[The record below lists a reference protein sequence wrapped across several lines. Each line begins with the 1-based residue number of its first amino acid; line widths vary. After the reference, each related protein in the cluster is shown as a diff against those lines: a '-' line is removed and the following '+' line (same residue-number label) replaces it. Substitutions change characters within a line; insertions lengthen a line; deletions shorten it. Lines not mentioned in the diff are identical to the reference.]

1 MRKIMSSLDIG
12 YASIKL
18 IVAEINKKKLYV
30 LTSSIVNND
39 ALKKDMT
46 IDYDILEGIIKKLL
60 GDAKEKLGIEIKKTL
75 LTIPTDSASFTINR
89 ARIDIKNEDNLI
101 TVDDM
106 IKVVNLSGK
115 NVVQDNMELVNITPL
130 YYTLDDSSKTDIPVN
145 TFSRSLEVKSIIT
158 SSSKDDVYKY
168 LRVLDN
174 LGVSV
179 VDISYDVVGNYFA
192 FKSDDMDTTCGIIID
207 IGYLSTSIS
216 VYNKGVLVNTLKIK
230 VGSLNVLKDISY
242 VYKIS
247 LDSAKEVYKKLG
259 LGSSKNANNLEKIEL
274 KDNNGDKLIINQV
287 NLSEI
292 IESRVQEIL
301 SMAKKQIN
309 TLTKRQ
315 ISYII
320 CTGGIAN
327 LRDFDLLCIDVFS
340 KNVKVSHVSTIG
352 IRDNRYASSYGLIKW
367 YDYNAKLKDYDYSI
381 LSLEE
386 QEEFSREEKE
396 TKNSSNSIIGKVFD
410 YFFEN

>member
-39 ALKKDMT
+39 AVKKDMT

-60 GDAKEKLGIEIKKTL
+60 SDAKEKLGIEIKKTL

-168 LRVLDN
+168 LKVLDN

-327 LRDFDLLCIDVFS
+327 IGDFDLNVLEIFG
-340 KNVKVSHVSTIG
+340 KNARIGYINTIG
-352 IRDNRYASSYGLIKW
+352 IRDTRYASTFGLIKW
-367 YDYNAKLKDYDYSI
+367 YDYNAKLKNYDYSI

-386 QEEFSREEKE
+386 QEEFSKEESEAK
-396 TKNSSNSIIGKVFD
+396 TSSKSIIGKVFD
-410 YFFEN
+410 YFFE

>member
-39 ALKKDMT
+39 AVKKDMT

-60 GDAKEKLGIEIKKTL
+60 SDAKEKLGIEIKKTL

-230 VGSLNVLKDISY
+230 VGSLNALKDISY

-327 LRDFDLLCIDVFS
+327 IGDFDLNVLEIFG
-340 KNVKVSHVSTIG
+340 KNARIGYINTIG
-352 IRDNRYASSYGLIKW
+352 IRDTRYASTFGLIKW
-367 YDYNAKLKDYDYSI
+367 YDYNAKLKNYDYSI
-381 LSLEE
+381 LNLEE
-386 QEEFSREEKE
+386 QEEFSKEESEAK
-396 TKNSSNSIIGKVFD
+396 TSSNSIIGKVFD
-410 YFFEN
+410 YFFE

>member
-12 YASIKL
+12 YASIKF
-18 IVAEINKKKLYV
+18 IVAEMNKKKLYV
-30 LTSSIVNND
+30 LTSCIVNND
-39 ALKKDMT
+39 AIKKDMT
-46 IDYDILEGIIKKLL
+46 IDYDILEATIKKILS
-60 GDAKEKLGIEIKKTL
+60 DTKEKLGIEIKKTL
-75 LTIPTDSASFTINR
+75 LTIPSDSASFTINK
-89 ARIDIKNEDNLI
+89 AKIDIKNEDNLV
-101 TVDDM
+101 TTDDM

-130 YYTLDDSSKTDIPVN
+130 YYTLDDSSKTDKPVN
-145 TFSRSLEVKSIIT
+145 TFSKTLEVQSIIT
-158 SSSKDDVYKY
+158 SSRKDDVYKY

-179 VDISYDVVGNYFA
+179 VDISYDIVGNYYA
-192 FKSDDMDTTCGIIID
+192 LKNDDMDTTCGVIID
-207 IGYLSTSIS
+207 IGYLSTSVSI
-216 VYNKGVLVNTLKIK
+216 YNKGVLVNTLKIK

-242 VYKIS
+242 VYKIPLS
-247 LDSAKEVYKKLG
+247 SAKEVYKKLG
-259 LGSSKNANNLEKIEL
+259 LGSSKNASNLEKMEL

-292 IESRVQEIL
+292 IESRVNEIL

-327 LRDFDLLCIDVFS
+327 IGDFDLNVLEIFG
-340 KNVKVSHVSTIG
+340 KNARVGYINTIG
-352 IRDNRYASSYGLIKW
+352 IRDTRYASTLGLIKW
-367 YDYNAKLKDYDYSI
+367 YDYNAKLKNYDYSI

-386 QEEFSREEKE
+386 QEEFSKEESEAKA
-396 TKNSSNSIIGKVFD
+396 SSNSIIGKVFD
-410 YFFEN
+410 YFFE

>member
-12 YASIKL
+12 YASIKF
-18 IVAEINKKKLYV
+18 IVAEMNKKKLYV
-30 LTSSIVNND
+30 LTSCIVNND
-39 ALKKDMT
+39 AIKKDMT
-46 IDYDILEGIIKKLL
+46 IDYDILEATIKKILS
-60 GDAKEKLGIEIKKTL
+60 DTKEKLGIEIKKTL
-75 LTIPTDSASFTINR
+75 LTIPSDSASFTINK
-89 ARIDIKNEDNLI
+89 AKIDIKNEDNLV
-101 TVDDM
+101 TTDDM

-130 YYTLDDSSKTDIPVN
+130 YYTLDDSSKTDKPVN
-145 TFSRSLEVKSIIT
+145 TFSKTLEVQSIIT
-158 SSSKDDVYKY
+158 SSRKDDVYKY

-179 VDISYDVVGNYFA
+179 VDISYDIVGNYYA
-192 FKSDDMDTTCGIIID
+192 LKNEDMDTICGVIID

-216 VYNKGVLVNTLKIK
+216 IYNKGVLVNTLKIK

-242 VYKIS
+242 VYKIPLS
-247 LDSAKEVYKKLG
+247 SAKEVYKKLG
-259 LGSSKNANNLEKIEL
+259 LGSSKNASNLEKMEL

-292 IESRVQEIL
+292 IESRVNEIL

-327 LRDFDLLCIDVFS
+327 IGDFDLNVLEIFG
-340 KNVKVSHVSTIG
+340 KNARVGYINTIG
-352 IRDNRYASSYGLIKW
+352 IRDTRYASTLGLIKW
-367 YDYNAKLKDYDYSI
+367 YDYNAKLKNYDYSI

-386 QEEFSREEKE
+386 QEEFSKEESEAKA
-396 TKNSSNSIIGKVFD
+396 SSNSIIGKVFD
-410 YFFEN
+410 YFFE

>member
-39 ALKKDMT
+39 AVKKDMT

-60 GDAKEKLGIEIKKTL
+60 SDAKEKLGIEIKKTL

-168 LRVLDN
+168 LKVLDN

-327 LRDFDLLCIDVFS
+327 IGDFDLNVLEIFG
-340 KNVKVSHVSTIG
+340 KNARIGYINTIG
-352 IRDNRYASSYGLIKW
+352 IRDTRYASTFGLIKW
-367 YDYNAKLKDYDYSI
+367 YDYNAKLKNYDYSI
-381 LSLEE
+381 LNLEE
-386 QEEFSREEKE
+386 QEEFSKEESEAK
-396 TKNSSNSIIGKVFD
+396 TSSNSIIGKVFD
-410 YFFEN
+410 YFFE

>member
-39 ALKKDMT
+39 AVKKDMT

-60 GDAKEKLGIEIKKTL
+60 SDAKEKLGIEIKKTL
-75 LTIPTDSASFTINR
+75 LTIPTDSASFTINK

-106 IKVVNLSGK
+106 IKVVNLSEK

-259 LGSSKNANNLEKIEL
+259 LGNSKNANNLEKIEL

-327 LRDFDLLCIDVFS
+327 IGDFDLNVLEIFG
-340 KNVKVSHVSTIG
+340 KNARIGYINTIG
-352 IRDNRYASSYGLIKW
+352 IRDTRYASTFGLIKW
-367 YDYNAKLKDYDYSI
+367 YDYNAKLKNYDYSI
-381 LSLEE
+381 LNLEE
-386 QEEFSREEKE
+386 QEEFSKEESEAK
-396 TKNSSNSIIGKVFD
+396 TSSNSIIGKVFD
-410 YFFEN
+410 YFFE

>member
-1 MRKIMSSLDIG
+1 
-12 YASIKL
+12 
-18 IVAEINKKKLYV
+18 
-30 LTSSIVNND
+30 
-39 ALKKDMT
+39 
-46 IDYDILEGIIKKLL
+46 
-60 GDAKEKLGIEIKKTL
+60 
-75 LTIPTDSASFTINR
+75 
-89 ARIDIKNEDNLI
+89 
-101 TVDDM
+101 M

-292 IESRVQEIL
+292 IESRGQEIL

-327 LRDFDLLCIDVFS
+327 IGDFDLNVLEIFG
-340 KNVKVSHVSTIG
+340 KNARIGYINTIG
-352 IRDNRYASSYGLIKW
+352 IRDTRYASTFGLIKW
-367 YDYNAKLKDYDYSI
+367 YDYNAKLKNYDYSI
-381 LSLEE
+381 LNLEE
-386 QEEFSREEKE
+386 QEEFSKEESEAK
-396 TKNSSNSIIGKVFD
+396 TSSNSIIGKVFD
-410 YFFEN
+410 YFFE

>member
-39 ALKKDMT
+39 AVKKDMT

-60 GDAKEKLGIEIKKTL
+60 SDAKEKLGIEIKKTL

-327 LRDFDLLCIDVFS
+327 IGDFDLNVLEIFG
-340 KNVKVSHVSTIG
+340 KNARIGYINTIG
-352 IRDNRYASSYGLIKW
+352 IRDKRYASTFGLIKW
-367 YDYNAKLKDYDYSI
+367 YDYNAKLKNYDYSI
-381 LSLEE
+381 LNLEE
-386 QEEFSREEKE
+386 QEEFSKEESEAK
-396 TKNSSNSIIGKVFD
+396 TSSNSIIGKVFD
-410 YFFEN
+410 YFFE

>member
-12 YASIKL
+12 YASIKF
-18 IVAEINKKKLYV
+18 IVAEIKGKKLYV
-30 LTSSIVNND
+30 LTSSIINND
-39 ALKKDMT
+39 AVKKDMT
-46 IDYDILEGIIKKLL
+46 IDYDILEAIIKKLL
-60 GDAKEKLGIEIKKTL
+60 SDAKEKLGIEIKKTL

-101 TVDDM
+101 TTDDM

-158 SSSKDDVYKY
+158 SSRKEDVYKY

-192 FKSDDMDTTCGIIID
+192 FKTDDMDTTCGVIID

-216 VYNKGVLVNTLKIK
+216 VYNKGALVNTLKIK

-242 VYKIS
+242 IYKIS
-247 LDSAKEVYKKLG
+247 LDSAKEIYKKLG
-259 LGSSKNANNLEKIEL
+259 LGSSKNANNLEKMEL

-292 IESRVQEIL
+292 IESRVNEIL

-327 LRDFDLLCIDVFS
+327 IGDFDLNVLEVFG
-340 KNVKVSHVSTIG
+340 KNARVGYINIIG
-352 IRDNRYASSYGLIKW
+352 IRDTRYASTLGLIKW
-367 YDYNAKLKDYDYSI
+367 YDYNAKLKNYDYSI

-386 QEEFSREEKE
+386 QEEFSREESEAK
-396 TKNSSNSIIGKVFD
+396 TSSNSIIGKVFD
-410 YFFEN
+410 YFFE

>member
-18 IVAEINKKKLYV
+18 IVAEI
-30 LTSSIVNND
+30 
-39 ALKKDMT
+39 
-46 IDYDILEGIIKKLL
+46 IKKLL
-60 GDAKEKLGIEIKKTL
+60 SDAKEKLGIEIKKTL

-168 LRVLDN
+168 LKVLDN

-247 LDSAKEVYKKLG
+247 VDSAKEVYKKLG

-327 LRDFDLLCIDVFS
+327 IGDFDLNVLEIFG
-340 KNVKVSHVSTIG
+340 KNARIGYINTIG
-352 IRDNRYASSYGLIKW
+352 IRDTRYASTFGLIKW
-367 YDYNAKLKDYDYSI
+367 YDYNAKLKNYDYSI
-381 LSLEE
+381 LNLEE
-386 QEEFSREEKE
+386 QEEFSKEESEAK
-396 TKNSSNSIIGKVFD
+396 TSSNSIIGKVFD
-410 YFFEN
+410 YFFE

>member
-39 ALKKDMT
+39 AVKKDMT

-60 GDAKEKLGIEIKKTL
+60 SDAKEKLGIEIKKTL

-158 SSSKDDVYKY
+158 SSRKDDVYKY

-179 VDISYDVVGNYFA
+179 VDIRYDVVGN
-192 FKSDDMDTTCGIIID
+192 
-207 IGYLSTSIS
+207 
-216 VYNKGVLVNTLKIK
+216 
-230 VGSLNVLKDISY
+230 
-242 VYKIS
+242 
-247 LDSAKEVYKKLG
+247 
-259 LGSSKNANNLEKIEL
+259 
-274 KDNNGDKLIINQV
+274 
-287 NLSEI
+287 
-292 IESRVQEIL
+292 
-301 SMAKKQIN
+301 
-309 TLTKRQ
+309 
-315 ISYII
+315 
-320 CTGGIAN
+320 
-327 LRDFDLLCIDVFS
+327 
-340 KNVKVSHVSTIG
+340 
-352 IRDNRYASSYGLIKW
+352 
-367 YDYNAKLKDYDYSI
+367 
-381 LSLEE
+381 
-386 QEEFSREEKE
+386 
-396 TKNSSNSIIGKVFD
+396 
-410 YFFEN
+410 

>member
-39 ALKKDMT
+39 AVKKDMT

-60 GDAKEKLGIEIKKTL
+60 SDAKEKLGIEIKKTL

-247 LDSAKEVYKKLG
+247 FDSAKEVYKKLG

-327 LRDFDLLCIDVFS
+327 IGDFDLNVLEIFG
-340 KNVKVSHVSTIG
+340 KNARIGYINTIG
-352 IRDNRYASSYGLIKW
+352 IRDTRYASTFGLIKW
-367 YDYNAKLKDYDYSI
+367 YDYNAKLKNYDYSI
-381 LSLEE
+381 LNLEE
-386 QEEFSREEKE
+386 QEEFSKEESEAK
-396 TKNSSNSIIGKVFD
+396 TSSNSIIGKVFD
-410 YFFEN
+410 YFFE

>member
-30 LTSSIVNND
+30 LTSSIVSND

-60 GDAKEKLGIEIKKTL
+60 SDAKEKLGIEIKKTL

-130 YYTLDDSSKTDIPVN
+130 YYTLDDSSKTDLPVN

-327 LRDFDLLCIDVFS
+327 IGDFDLNVLEIFG
-340 KNVKVSHVSTIG
+340 KNARIGYINTIG
-352 IRDNRYASSYGLIKW
+352 IRDTRYASTFGLIKW
-367 YDYNAKLKDYDYSI
+367 YDYNAKLKNYDYSI
-381 LSLEE
+381 LNLEE
-386 QEEFSREEKE
+386 QEEFSKEESEAK
-396 TKNSSNSIIGKVFD
+396 TSSNSIIGKVFD
-410 YFFEN
+410 YFFE

>member
-12 YASIKL
+12 YASIKF
-18 IVAEINKKKLYV
+18 IVAEMNKKKLYV

-39 ALKKDMT
+39 AIKKDMT
-46 IDYDILEGIIKKLL
+46 IDYDILEAIIKKILS
-60 GDAKEKLGIEIKKTL
+60 DTKEKLGIEIKKTL
-75 LTIPTDSASFTINR
+75 LTISSDSASFTINK
-89 ARIDIKNEDNLI
+89 AKIDIKNEDNLV
-101 TVDDM
+101 TTDDM

-130 YYTLDDSSKTDIPVN
+130 YYTLDDSSRTDIPVN
-145 TFSRSLEVKSIIT
+145 TFSKTLEVQSIIT
-158 SSSKDDVYKY
+158 SSRKDDVYKY

-179 VDISYDVVGNYFA
+179 VDISYDVVGNCYA
-192 FKSDDMDTTCGIIID
+192 LKNEDMDTTCGVIID
-207 IGYLSTSIS
+207 IGYLSTSVS
-216 VYNKGVLVNTLKIK
+216 AYNKGVLVNTIKIK

-242 VYKIS
+242 VYKIPLS
-247 LDSAKEVYKKLG
+247 SAKEVYKKLG
-259 LGSSKNANNLEKIEL
+259 LSSSKNASNLEKMEL

-292 IESRVQEIL
+292 IESRVNEIL

-327 LRDFDLLCIDVFS
+327 IGDFDLNVLEIFG
-340 KNVKVSHVSTIG
+340 KNARVGYINTIG
-352 IRDNRYASSYGLIKW
+352 IRDTRYASTLGLIKW
-367 YDYNAKLKDYDYSI
+367 YDYNAKLKNYDYSI

-386 QEEFSREEKE
+386 QEEFSREESEAKAS
-396 TKNSSNSIIGKVFD
+396 NNSIIGKVFD
-410 YFFEN
+410 YFFE

>member
-39 ALKKDMT
+39 AVKKDMT

-60 GDAKEKLGIEIKKTL
+60 SDAKEKLGIEIKKTL
-75 LTIPTDSASFTINR
+75 LAIPTDSASFTINR

-327 LRDFDLLCIDVFS
+327 IGDFDLNVLEIFG
-340 KNVKVSHVSTIG
+340 KNARIGYINTIG
-352 IRDNRYASSYGLIKW
+352 IRDTRYASTFGLIKW
-367 YDYNAKLKDYDYSI
+367 YDYNAKLKNYDYSI
-381 LSLEE
+381 LNLEE
-386 QEEFSREEKE
+386 QEEFSKEESEAK
-396 TKNSSNSIIGKVFD
+396 TSSNSIIGKVFD
-410 YFFEN
+410 YFFE

>member
-1 MRKIMSSLDIG
+1 MRKIMASLDIG

-39 ALKKDMT
+39 AVKKDMT

-60 GDAKEKLGIEIKKTL
+60 SDAKEKLGIEIKKTL

-247 LDSAKEVYKKLG
+247 LNSAKEVYKKLG

-327 LRDFDLLCIDVFS
+327 IGDFDLNVLEIFG
-340 KNVKVSHVSTIG
+340 KNARIGYINTIG
-352 IRDNRYASSYGLIKW
+352 IRDTRYASTFGLIKW
-367 YDYNAKLKDYDYSI
+367 YDYNAKLKNYDYSI

-386 QEEFSREEKE
+386 QEEFSKEESEAK
-396 TKNSSNSIIGKVFD
+396 TSSKSIIGKVFD
-410 YFFEN
+410 YFFE

>member
-320 CTGGIAN
+320 CTGWIAN
-327 LRDFDLLCIDVFS
+327 IGDFDLNVLEIFG
-340 KNVKVSHVSTIG
+340 KNARIGYINTIG
-352 IRDNRYASSYGLIKW
+352 IRDTRYASTFGLIKW
-367 YDYNAKLKDYDYSI
+367 YDYNAKLKNYDYSI
-381 LSLEE
+381 LNLEE
-386 QEEFSREEKE
+386 QEEFSKEESESK
-396 TKNSSNSIIGKVFD
+396 TSSNSIIGKVFD
-410 YFFEN
+410 YFFE

>member
-39 ALKKDMT
+39 AVKKDMT

-60 GDAKEKLGIEIKKTL
+60 SDAKEKLGIEIKKTL

-179 VDISYDVVGNYFA
+179 VDINYDVVGNYFA

-259 LGSSKNANNLEKIEL
+259 LGNSKNANNLEKIEL

-327 LRDFDLLCIDVFS
+327 IGDFDLNVLEIFG
-340 KNVKVSHVSTIG
+340 KNARIGYINTIG
-352 IRDNRYASSYGLIKW
+352 IRDTRYASTFGLIKW
-367 YDYNAKLKDYDYSI
+367 YDYNAKLKNYDYSI
-381 LSLEE
+381 LNLEE
-386 QEEFSREEKE
+386 QEEFSKEESEAK
-396 TKNSSNSIIGKVFD
+396 TSSNSIIGKVFD
-410 YFFEN
+410 YFFE

>member
-12 YASIKL
+12 YASIKF
-18 IVAEINKKKLYV
+18 IVAEMNKKKLYV

-39 ALKKDMT
+39 AIKKDMT
-46 IDYDILEGIIKKLL
+46 IDYDILEAIIKKILS
-60 GDAKEKLGIEIKKTL
+60 DTKEKLGIEIKKTL
-75 LTIPTDSASFTINR
+75 LTIPSDSASFTINK
-89 ARIDIKNEDNLI
+89 AKIDIKNEDNLV
-101 TVDDM
+101 TTDDM

-130 YYTLDDSSKTDIPVN
+130 YYTLDDSSRTDIPVN
-145 TFSRSLEVKSIIT
+145 TFSKTLEVQSIIT
-158 SSSKDDVYKY
+158 SSRKDDVYKY

-179 VDISYDVVGNYFA
+179 VDISYDVVGNYYA
-192 FKSDDMDTTCGIIID
+192 LKNEDMDTTCGVIID
-207 IGYLSTSIS
+207 IGYLSTSVS
-216 VYNKGVLVNTLKIK
+216 AYNKGVLVNTIKIK

-242 VYKIS
+242 VYKIPLS
-247 LDSAKEVYKKLG
+247 SAKEVYKKLG
-259 LGSSKNANNLEKIEL
+259 LSSSKNASNLEKMEL

-292 IESRVQEIL
+292 IESRVNEIL

-327 LRDFDLLCIDVFS
+327 IGDFDLNVLEIFG
-340 KNVKVSHVSTIG
+340 KNARVGYINTIG
-352 IRDNRYASSYGLIKW
+352 IRDTRYASTLGLIKW
-367 YDYNAKLKDYDYSI
+367 YDYNAKLKNYDYSI

-386 QEEFSREEKE
+386 QEEFSREESEAKAS
-396 TKNSSNSIIGKVFD
+396 NNSIIGKVFD
-410 YFFEN
+410 YFFE

>member
-12 YASIKL
+12 YVSIKL

-39 ALKKDMT
+39 AVKKDMT

-60 GDAKEKLGIEIKKTL
+60 SDAKEKLGIEIKKTL

-101 TVDDM
+101 TIDDM

-327 LRDFDLLCIDVFS
+327 IGDFDLNVLEIFG
-340 KNVKVSHVSTIG
+340 KNARIGYINTIG
-352 IRDNRYASSYGLIKW
+352 IRDTRYASTFGLIKW
-367 YDYNAKLKDYDYSI
+367 YDYNAKLKNYDYSI
-381 LSLEE
+381 LNLEE
-386 QEEFSREEKE
+386 QEEFSKEESEAK
-396 TKNSSNSIIGKVFD
+396 TSSNSIIGKVFD
-410 YFFEN
+410 YFFE

>member
-12 YASIKL
+12 YASIKF
-18 IVAEINKKKLYV
+18 IVAEMNKKKLYV

-39 ALKKDMT
+39 AIKKDMT
-46 IDYDILEGIIKKLL
+46 IDYDILEAIIKKILS
-60 GDAKEKLGIEIKKTL
+60 DTKEKLGIEIKKTL
-75 LTIPTDSASFTINR
+75 LTIPSDSASFTINK
-89 ARIDIKNEDNLI
+89 AKIDIKNEDNLV
-101 TVDDM
+101 TTDDM

-130 YYTLDDSSKTDIPVN
+130 YYTLDDSSRTDIPVN
-145 TFSRSLEVKSIIT
+145 TFSKTLEVQSIIT
-158 SSSKDDVYKY
+158 SSRKDDVYKY

-179 VDISYDVVGNYFA
+179 VDISYDVVGNYYA
-192 FKSDDMDTTCGIIID
+192 LKNEDMDTTCGVIID
-207 IGYLSTSIS
+207 IGYLSTSVS
-216 VYNKGVLVNTLKIK
+216 AYNKGVLVNTIKIK

-242 VYKIS
+242 VYKIPLS
-247 LDSAKEVYKKLG
+247 SAKEVYKKLG
-259 LGSSKNANNLEKIEL
+259 LGSSKNASNLEKMEL

-292 IESRVQEIL
+292 IESRVNEIL

-327 LRDFDLLCIDVFS
+327 IGDFDLNVLEIFG
-340 KNVKVSHVSTIG
+340 KNARIGYINTIG
-352 IRDNRYASSYGLIKW
+352 IRDTRYASTLGLIKW
-367 YDYNAKLKDYDYSI
+367 YDYNAKLKNYDYSI
-381 LSLEE
+381 LNLEE
-386 QEEFSREEKE
+386 QEEFSKEESEAK
-396 TKNSSNSIIGKVFD
+396 TSSNSIIGKVFD
-410 YFFEN
+410 YFFE

>member
-39 ALKKDMT
+39 AVKKDMT

-60 GDAKEKLGIEIKKTL
+60 SDAKEKLGIEIKKTL

-168 LRVLDN
+168 LKVLDN

-327 LRDFDLLCIDVFS
+327 IGDFDLNVLEIFG
-340 KNVKVSHVSTIG
+340 KNARVGYINTIG
-352 IRDNRYASSYGLIKW
+352 IRDTRYASTLGLIKW
-367 YDYNAKLKDYDYSI
+367 YDYNAKLKNYDYSI

-386 QEEFSREEKE
+386 QEEFSKEESEAKA
-396 TKNSSNSIIGKVFD
+396 SSNSIIGKVFD
-410 YFFEN
+410 YFFE

>member
-12 YASIKL
+12 YASIKF
-18 IVAEINKKKLYV
+18 IVAEMNKKKLYV
-30 LTSSIVNND
+30 LTSCIVNND
-39 ALKKDMT
+39 AIKKDMT
-46 IDYDILEGIIKKLL
+46 IDYDILEATIKKILS
-60 GDAKEKLGIEIKKTL
+60 DTKEKLGIEIKKTL
-75 LTIPTDSASFTINR
+75 LTIPSDSASFTINK
-89 ARIDIKNEDNLI
+89 AKIDIKNEDNLV
-101 TVDDM
+101 TTDDM

-130 YYTLDDSSKTDIPVN
+130 YYTLDDSSKTDKPVN
-145 TFSRSLEVKSIIT
+145 TFSKTLEVQSIIT
-158 SSSKDDVYKY
+158 SSRKDDVYKY

-179 VDISYDVVGNYFA
+179 VDISYDIVGNYYA
-192 FKSDDMDTTCGIIID
+192 LKNEDMDTTCGVIID
-207 IGYLSTSIS
+207 IGYLSTSVSI
-216 VYNKGVLVNTLKIK
+216 YNKGVLVNTEKIK
-230 VGSLNVLKDISY
+230 VGSFNVLKDISY

-247 LDSAKEVYKKLG
+247 LESAKDVYKRVG
-259 LGSSKNANNLEKIEL
+259 LGNSKNASNLDKVEI
-274 KDNNGDKLIINQV
+274 KDNNGDKLIVNQV

-301 SMAKKQIN
+301 RMAKKQIN

-327 LRDFDLLCIDVFS
+327 IGDFDLNVLEIFG
-340 KNVKVSHVSTIG
+340 KNARVGYINTIG
-352 IRDNRYASSYGLIKW
+352 IRDTRYASTLGLIKW
-367 YDYNAKLKDYDYSI
+367 YDYNAKLKNYDYSI

-386 QEEFSREEKE
+386 QEEFSREESEAKA
-396 TKNSSNSIIGKVFD
+396 SSNSIIGKVFD
-410 YFFEN
+410 YFFE

>member
-12 YASIKL
+12 YASIKF
-18 IVAEINKKKLYV
+18 IVAEMNKKKLYV

-39 ALKKDMT
+39 AIKKDMT
-46 IDYDILEGIIKKLL
+46 IDYDILEAIIKKILS
-60 GDAKEKLGIEIKKTL
+60 DTKEKLGIEIKKTL
-75 LTIPTDSASFTINR
+75 LTIPSDSASFTINK
-89 ARIDIKNEDNLI
+89 AKIDIKNEDNLV
-101 TVDDM
+101 TTDDM

-130 YYTLDDSSKTDIPVN
+130 YYTLDDSSRTDIPVN
-145 TFSRSLEVKSIIT
+145 TFSKTLEVQSIIT
-158 SSSKDDVYKY
+158 SSRKDDVYKY

-179 VDISYDVVGNYFA
+179 VDISYDVVGNYYA
-192 FKSDDMDTTCGIIID
+192 LKNEDMDTTCGVIID
-207 IGYLSTSIS
+207 IGYLSTSVS
-216 VYNKGVLVNTLKIK
+216 AYNKGVLVNTIKIK

-242 VYKIS
+242 VYKIPLS
-247 LDSAKEVYKKLG
+247 SAKEVYKKLG
-259 LGSSKNANNLEKIEL
+259 LGSSKNASNLEKMEL

-292 IESRVQEIL
+292 IESRVNEIL

-327 LRDFDLLCIDVFS
+327 IGDFDLNVLEIFG
-340 KNVKVSHVSTIG
+340 KNARVGYINTIG
-352 IRDNRYASSYGLIKW
+352 IRDTRYASTLGLIKW
-367 YDYNAKLKDYDYSI
+367 YDYNAKLKNYDYSI

-386 QEEFSREEKE
+386 QEEFSREESEAK
-396 TKNSSNSIIGKVFD
+396 TSSNSIIGKVFD
-410 YFFEN
+410 YFFE

>member
-39 ALKKDMT
+39 AVKKDMT

-60 GDAKEKLGIEIKKTL
+60 SDAKEKLGIEIKKTL

-158 SSSKDDVYKY
+158 SSSKDDVHKY

-320 CTGGIAN
+320 GTGGIAN
-327 LRDFDLLCIDVFS
+327 IGDFDLNVLEIFG
-340 KNVKVSHVSTIG
+340 KNARIGYINTIG
-352 IRDNRYASSYGLIKW
+352 IRDTRYASTFGLIKW
-367 YDYNAKLKDYDYSI
+367 YDYNAKLKNYDYSI
-381 LSLEE
+381 LNLEE
-386 QEEFSREEKE
+386 QEEFSKEESEAK
-396 TKNSSNSIIGKVFD
+396 TSSNSIIGKVFD
-410 YFFEN
+410 YFFE

>member
-39 ALKKDMT
+39 AVKKDMT

-60 GDAKEKLGIEIKKTL
+60 SDAKEKLGIEIKKTL

-130 YYTLDDSSKTDIPVN
+130 YYTLDDSSKT
-145 TFSRSLEVKSIIT
+145 LEVKSIIT

-287 NLSEI
+287 I
-292 IESRVQEIL
+292 
-301 SMAKKQIN
+301 
-309 TLTKRQ
+309 T
-315 ISYII
+315 
-320 CTGGIAN
+320 
-327 LRDFDLLCIDVFS
+327 
-340 KNVKVSHVSTIG
+340 VK
-352 IRDNRYASSYGLIKW
+352 
-367 YDYNAKLKDYDYSI
+367 
-381 LSLEE
+381 
-386 QEEFSREEKE
+386 
-396 TKNSSNSIIGKVFD
+396 
-410 YFFEN
+410 